1 MKALLSLSAQI
12 ALVLMLFSAPLCAQ
26 QRAALTPPAQA
37 EPSPAAPLVS
47 GPVLPL
53 YRALSSVGLDPQ
65 RVFKIREADLDR
77 EDVHLSFAD
86 GTIAFTQAVDGRIT
100 GAYFEGDGEVLVRPP
115 DRMERASL
123 GLFTNAGV
131 LEEKFTSAYL
141 RFNDDTAREL
151 TPFLRPPE
159 EAADFVAR
167 NDSRARTLAEA
178 DAMRLC
184 ITFTSP
190 PNAAPLSETPP
201 VADRFLHARVAGE
214 HYGVFD
220 VFFDTRSPEQIVVGN
235 ASVHENDTY
244 YDLWM
249 SFPMRSLRKTP
260 LSDTRFGGPSGPLWT
275 PHVLTI
281 GKYTIDAT
289 LDAAHMLTA
298 DATLDIDVKEGG
310 TRIVLFELSR
320 YLQVKHVEYQGQP
333 LEFIQNEAVAG
344 SELSRRGN
352 DTIAVVFPA
361 PLQPDAHFPLRF
373 SYAGSVLSD
382 AGGGLLFVG
391 ARGTWYP
398 NRGIAMANYDVTFHW
413 PQPWSL
419 IATGKRVGLQRDG
432 DFFVGH
438 WVSEQPIPIA
448 GFNVG
453 EYVESTAKVAAV
465 EVNAYAAHG
474 SDEQQHSSPG
484 ASNGGSPLLSP
495 HAPGTVE
502 PVPQPPPLQN
512 PLDIGQSLAER
523 AAETLSSESQMLGP
537 YPFSSLSLTEN
548 PSAESQGWPG
558 LIFLSSYAYL
568 QPEQLRAMNLSAPD
582 AIIYSQVMMPH
593 EVAHQWYGDQVTWA
607 SYHEQWLLEGL
618 ANYISLLLL
627 ERTQPANVQ
636 LTLANYRQILDSRS
650 REGRRMVEAGPVT
663 LGSRLSSSH
672 FPNGYEIITYGRG
685 TWLMHML
692 RWMLRDASRTPEN
705 PSGDDTVFLGLLRS
719 LVQQYQG
726 KEITNSD
733 FEHAVEAALPRSL
746 WFENHKSL
754 DWFFDGWVDG
764 TAFPQLELSAAKVV
778 HTAKG
783 DTATGVIHQNSA
795 PFDLVT
801 SVPVYGVAED
811 RQVYLGRVF
820 AEGAETHFTLPAPA
834 DVKTLV
840 LDPYHTV
847 LTEP

>member
-1 MKALLSLSAQI
+1 MNTPILRQVAAFALLI
-12 ALVLMLFSAPLCAQ
+12 LFAAPAYGQ
-26 QRAALTPPAQA
+26 QRAALTPPPQI
-37 EPSPAAPLVS
+37 EPSPPAPLVS

-53 YRALSSVGLDPQ
+53 YRALREVGLDPQ
-65 RVFKIREADLDR
+65 RVYKIREADLDR
-77 EDVHLSFAD
+77 EDIHLSLSD

-123 GLFTNAGV
+123 GLFIDAGV
-131 LEEKFTSAYL
+131 LEEKFSSAYL
-141 RFNDDTAREL
+141 RFNDDTAKEL

-159 EAADFVAR
+159 DAADFIAR
-167 NDSRARTLAEA
+167 NNSRARALAET

-184 ITFTSP
+184 ISFTSVAAV
-190 PNAAPLSETPP
+190 AAPGDAPP
-201 VADRFLHARVAGE
+201 VPDRLLHVRVAGE

-235 ASVHENDTY
+235 TSAHEKETY

-260 LSDTRFGGPSGPLWT
+260 LSDTRFGGPSGPMWT

-289 LDAAHMLTA
+289 LDPSRTLSA

-310 TRIVLFELSR
+310 PRIVLFELSR
-320 YLQVKHVEYQGQP
+320 YLQVKRVEYQGQA
-333 LEFIQNEAVAG
+333 LEFMQNEAVEG

-361 PLQPDAHFPLRF
+361 PLQPGAHFPLRF
-373 SYAGSVLSD
+373 SYTGSVLSD
-382 AGGGLLFVG
+382 AGGGLLYVG

-398 NRGIAMANYDVTFHW
+398 NRGIAMANYDLSFRW

-419 IATGKRVGLQRDG
+419 IATGKRVSLQRDG
-432 DFFVGH
+432 DGFVGH

-448 GFNVG
+448 GFNLG
-453 EYVESTAKVAAV
+453 EYVESSAKAQNI
-465 EVNAYAAHG
+465 EVDTYAARGTEYQRSTASAANG
-474 SDEQQHSSPG
+474 SSQ
-484 ASNGGSPLLSP
+484 LLSP

-502 PVPQPPPLQN
+502 PVPPPPSLQN
-512 PLDIGQSLAER
+512 PAGTGQSLAER

-568 QPEQLRAMNLSAPD
+568 QPDQLRAMNLSAAD
-582 AIIYSQVMMPH
+582 AIIYSEVMMPH
-593 EVAHQWYGDQVTWA
+593 ELAHQWYGDQVTWA

-618 ANYISLLLL
+618 ANYVSLLLL
-627 ERTQPANVQ
+627 ERSQPTDVR
-636 LTLANYRQILDSRS
+636 LTLENYRQILASRS
-650 REGRRMVEAGPVT
+650 REGRRIVEAGPVT

-692 RWMLRDASRTPEN
+692 RWMLRDASRTLAN
-705 PSGDDTVFLGLLRS
+705 PSGDDIAFLGMLRG
-719 LVQQYQG
+719 LVQQDQG
-726 KEITNSD
+726 KEITNTD
-733 FEHAVEAALPRSL
+733 FEEAVESVLPKSL
-746 WFENHKSL
+746 WFENRKSL
-754 DWFFDGWVDG
+754 DWFFDGWVNG
-764 TAFPQLELSAAKVV
+764 TAFPQLELSGVKVV
-778 HTAKG
+778 HTVKG
-783 DTATGVIHQNSA
+783 TTASGVIHQNSA

-801 SVPVYGVAED
+801 SVPVFGVTGD
-811 RQVYLGRVF
+811 GQIYLGRVF
-820 AEGAETHFTLPAPA
+820 AEGAETHFSLPAPA
-834 DVKTLV
+834 EVKQLL
-840 LDPYHTV
+840 LDPYQTV

>member
-1 MKALLSLSAQI
+1 MNTPILRQVAAFALLI
-12 ALVLMLFSAPLCAQ
+12 LFAAPAYGQ
-26 QRAALTPPAQA
+26 QRAALTPPPQI
-37 EPSPAAPLVS
+37 EPSPPAPLVS

-53 YRALSSVGLDPQ
+53 YRALREVGLDPQ
-65 RVFKIREADLDR
+65 RVYKIREADLDR
-77 EDVHLSFAD
+77 EDIHLSLSD

-123 GLFTNAGV
+123 GLFIDAGV
-131 LEEKFTSAYL
+131 LEEKFSSAYL
-141 RFNDDTAREL
+141 RFNDDTAKEL

-159 EAADFVAR
+159 DAADFIAR
-167 NDSRARTLAEA
+167 NNSRARALAET

-184 ITFTSP
+184 ISFTSVAAV
-190 PNAAPLSETPP
+190 AAPGDAPP
-201 VADRFLHARVAGE
+201 VPDRLLHVRVAGE

-235 ASVHENDTY
+235 TSAHEKETY

-260 LSDTRFGGPSGPLWT
+260 LSDTRFGGPSGPMWT

-289 LDAAHMLTA
+289 LDPSRTLSA

-310 TRIVLFELSR
+310 PRIVLFELSR
-320 YLQVKHVEYQGQP
+320 YLQVKRVEYQGQA
-333 LEFIQNEAVAG
+333 LEFMQNEAVEG

-361 PLQPDAHFPLRF
+361 PLQPGAHFPLRF
-373 SYAGSVLSD
+373 SYTGSVLSD
-382 AGGGLLFVG
+382 AGGGLLYVG

-398 NRGIAMANYDVTFHW
+398 NRGIAMANYDLSFRW

-419 IATGKRVGLQRDG
+419 IATGKRVSLQRDG
-432 DFFVGH
+432 DGFVGH

-448 GFNVG
+448 GFNLG
-453 EYVESTAKVAAV
+453 EYVESSAKAQNI
-465 EVNAYAAHG
+465 EVDTYAARGTDYQRSTASAANG
-474 SDEQQHSSPG
+474 SSQ
-484 ASNGGSPLLSP
+484 LLSP

-502 PVPQPPPLQN
+502 PVPPPPSLQN
-512 PLDIGQSLAER
+512 PAGTGQSLAER
-523 AAETLSSESQMLGP
+523 AAETLSSEAQMLGP

-568 QPEQLRAMNLSAPD
+568 QPDQLRAMNLSAAD
-582 AIIYSQVMMPH
+582 AIIYSEVMMPH
-593 EVAHQWYGDQVTWA
+593 ELAHQWYGDQVTWA

-618 ANYISLLLL
+618 ANYVSLLLL
-627 ERTQPANVQ
+627 ERSQPTDVR
-636 LTLANYRQILDSRS
+636 LTLENYRQILASRS
-650 REGRRMVEAGPVT
+650 REGRRIVEAGPVT

-692 RWMLRDASRTPEN
+692 RWMLRDASRTPAN
-705 PSGDDTVFLGLLRS
+705 PSGDDVAFLGMLRG
-719 LVQQYQG
+719 LVQQNQG
-726 KEITNSD
+726 KEITNTD
-733 FEHAVEAALPRSL
+733 FEEAVEAVLPKSL
-746 WFENHKSL
+746 WFENRKSL
-754 DWFFDGWVDG
+754 DWFFDGWVNG
-764 TAFPQLELSAAKVV
+764 TAFPQLELSGAKVV

-783 DTATGVIHQNSA
+783 TIASGVIHQNSA

-801 SVPVYGVAED
+801 SVPVFGVTGD
-811 RQVYLGRVF
+811 GQIYLGRVF
-820 AEGAETHFTLPAPA
+820 AEGAETHFSLPAPA
-834 DVKTLV
+834 EVKQLL
-840 LDPYHTV
+840 LDPYQTV